1 MHRRTNDHGWTS
13 YKAPVFLL
21 FLPIL
26 NLFAG
31 VIGFTCPRLCSCPH
45 EGAVNCSYRNITDIL
60 YHTHWDPDTLHLN
73 LQGNQIETLDL
84 TLLSPFRGMQLRTL
98 DLSSNPL
105 KTITVHAQSTTSVHT
120 LILNKC
126 ALESLPAALF
136 QGNIGRFLKVLRLS
150 GNNQTLILEDYL
162 MRDANL
168 RVVVLETNDLIST
181 EFTKLASIESL
192 FLGGNPIGDDVWD
205 IGLYISR
212 VTYLYLNNIGL
223 TKLSLTVNINGL
235 KALSVADNQIT
246 VINTDLLLHGESIHS
261 LNLRNNLLASLPD
274 KFSQNLPD
282 LRVLDLGMNQLRIF
296 RMIWIQDL
304 NLTDLYLDH
313 NHIQAMPSGPEIAI
327 QKLSNLKFL
336 MLNRNSLHCNCELQ
350 WFRKWMAKL
359 GDNDTKVNKN
369 SYIENLS
376 FLFCH
381 LRWYHE
387 YFPLKSTVISILNSM
402 LG

>member
-21 FLPIL
+21 FLSIL
-26 NLFAG
+26 NLFVG
-31 VIGFTCPRLCSCPH
+31 VIGFTCPRLCSCPQ

-84 TLLSPFRGMQLRTL
+84 TLLSPFRGMHLRTL

-105 KTITVHAQSTTSVHT
+105 KTITVHAKSTTSVHT

-126 ALESLPAALF
+126 SLGSLPAALF
-136 QGNIGRFLKVLRLS
+136 QGNIGTSLKVLRLS

-168 RVVVLETNDLIST
+168 RVVVLEKNDLVST

-192 FLGGNPIGDDVWD
+192 FLGGNPIGDDVRD

-212 VTYLYLNNIGL
+212 VTFLYLNNIGL
-223 TKLSLTVNINGL
+223 TKLSLTANINGL
-235 KALSVADNQIT
+235 EALSVADNQIT
-246 VINTDLLLHGESIHS
+246 AINTDLLLHGESIHS

-274 KFSQNLPD
+274 KFSQKFTD
-282 LRVLDLGMNQLRIF
+282 LRVLDLGMNQLRVF

-313 NHIQAMPSGPEIAI
+313 NHIQTMSSGPEIAI
-327 QKLSNLKFL
+327 QK
-336 MLNRNSLHCNCELQ
+336 
-350 WFRKWMAKL
+350 
-359 GDNDTKVNKN
+359 
-369 SYIENLS
+369 
-376 FLFCH
+376 
-381 LRWYHE
+381 
-387 YFPLKSTVISILNSM
+387 
-402 LG
+402 